1 MIIIKMKLFTFYSL
15 AAVACAF
22 AFAFLA
28 NQANV
33 SAQEKAPE
41 SVEVAPSFWIVV
53 GTKAYIGGEEGV
65 NEPSMKPS
73 YDELATAWLQ

>member
-1 MIIIKMKLFTFYSL
+1 MINIKMKLFTFYSL
-15 AAVACAF
+15 AAVAC
-22 AFAFLA
+22 AFLA

-41 SVEVAPSFWIVV
+41 SVEVAPSFWIFV

>member
-1 MIIIKMKLFTFYSL
+1 MKFIAFYFL

-22 AFAFLA
+22 AFLA
-28 NQANV
+28 NQANALANV

-53 GTKAYIGGEEGV
+53 GTKAYIGSEEGV

>member
-1 MIIIKMKLFTFYSL
+1 MVIIKMKLFTFYSL
-15 AAVACAF
+15 AAVAC

-41 SVEVAPSFWIVV
+41 SVEVALSFWIVV